1 MDDEILD
8 LSLKFIDKAKSDGEP
23 FFLWLNPTRT
33 HIVTHLSETTSSIA
47 SSNSPSAGSAARSM
61 STRRFLT
68 NLRLDPCER
77 TAYRDGNNG

>member
-47 SSNSPSAGSAARSM
+47 SSNSPLGWIGSKEHVDAPV
-61 STRRFLT
+61 LT

-77 TAYRDGNNG
+77 AAYRDGNNG